1 MHFIYVKLP
10 FVDDDAES
18 VHRRIEAA
26 LDQQLQ
32 DRRLGAVLGWGASLG
47 ERGRDGTRPLAFH
60 RIDIEVVAVDPARR
74 HLREALSALAAP
86 PGTEIHYTADAAP
99 AQDLLTPQ
107 GWRFGGNGAHG
118 GPAGADAP
126 GA

>member
-1 MHFIYVKLP
+1 MHFIYVKVP
-10 FVDDDAES
+10 FVDDNAEF

-32 DRRLGAVLGWGASLG
+32 ERRLGAVLGWGASLG
-47 ERGRDGTRPLAFH
+47 EPGRDGKRPLAFH

-86 PGTEIHYTADAAP
+86 PGTEMHYRADAAP
-99 AQDLLTPQ
+99 ARDLLTPQ
-107 GWRFGGNGAHG
+107 GWTLGGTGAQAG
-118 GPAGADAP
+118 TAGADAP